1 MNSSNTTISIF
12 LKKNIGNPTTDFQ
25 PNANQNSNT
34 KKIVLKKGRNAL
46 PTKKNNQPKH
56 QIITYSFSHIKIPI
70 NQIKNL
76 FTTKPHFHHV
86 CTCQKVYTLFDQ
98 NRSNI
103 KENRLTALIILF
115 NHNYYLYHTI
125 LTIIN
130 MFTVLT
136 RFIIHLFIIIVNL
149 LYIYSLLFIFLLL
162 YIITY
167 FSLFL
172 EEKNKILIPQ
182 KSEGCTIL
190 PSIVMGIVKKEE

>member
-25 PNANQNSNT
+25 PNANQNSNI
-34 KKIVLKKGRNAL
+34 KKTVRNTGRNAL
-46 PTKKNNQPKH
+46 PTKKNNQPQH
-56 QIITYSFSHIKIPI
+56 QIITYSFLYIKIPI
-70 NQIKNL
+70 KPIKNL
-76 FTTKPHFHHV
+76 FTTKPHFHHM
-86 CTCQKVYTLFDQ
+86 CTCPNIYTLFDQ

-103 KENRLTALIILF
+103 HENRLTALIILF

-136 RFIIHLFIIIVNL
+136 RFIIHLFIIITSL

-167 FSLFL
+167 FLLFL
-172 EEKNKILIPQ
+172 EEKNKIS
-182 KSEGCTIL
+182 KIL
-190 PSIVMGIVKKEE
+190 GTLHFDLENPLFKKPVRRH